1 MSYMTIN
8 GKLHI
13 ISEDSVKWLEFY
25 YLGKDGIENNDNSQ
39 ELVTSYI
46 NGSQYDKQYFLMNL
60 SAGDLFTA
68 YLSWDGNGKVYIAYV
83 EGIDFQSDKNDGK
96 AAMNIVG
103 NISYY
108 VY

>member
-1 MSYMTIN
+1 MTIN

-25 YLGKDGIENNDNSQ
+25 YLGKDAIENNDNSQ
-39 ELVTSYI
+39 ELATSYI
-46 NGSQYDKQYFLMNL
+46 NRSQYGKQYFLMNL
-60 SAGDLFTA
+60 SAGNLFTA
-68 YLSWDGNGKVYIAYV
+68 YFSWDGNGKVYIAYV